1 MLLYVSNKKM
11 FFFLVIT
18 YVANQKNQKPQD
30 LAKPKEILP
39 IIVPSLSVDEVNEQT
54 DNFGPNS
61 LIGEGSYGRVYYA
74 TLNDGKAVALKK
86 LDLAPEDETNTE
98 FLSQVIDLVSIS
110 FPFLCL
116 KETCIY
122 ILLLL
127 SP

>member
-1 MLLYVSNKKM
+1 M